1 MTETQK
7 RIKAYKEAL
16 PGLRERVVAVALLL
30 AMSVAMMTSAS
41 FAWLTIS
48 RSPEVTGVNTNIA
61 ANGNLEIALANG
73 TTPPG
78 ESKVGDSS
86 AAEGQNVPKA
96 NITWGNLVNLSD
108 PSYGLERMTLRPAW
122 LNESSLLVSPL
133 YGAVYQG
140 DGRVSQLNSNF
151 AYTTWDTDTEKFL
164 VTDSMDKLGVRAIS
178 STKLD
183 VVEGQEEAKI
193 KYEMRGVAES
203 ANLDAGVAYLAITN
217 NKAYMN
223 SLANIMGVF
232 MTARMNSGQGD
243 ETLTNPSM
251 NQADVQNLR
260 NIFADF
266 VDAYD
271 LQFKAWAEL
280 ANYKL
285 FLIDGSSYNKKTAE
299 HMKTATKTALNSE
312 GILFQG
318 WETAISDYAKL
329 VDGLE
334 KLEVLS
340 AQGSVKWADSGL
352 DKIVNSLMNIGTC
365 TVEGTPINNIGASNA
380 SGYLGRTNEAKITNG
395 VLFNFEQINGAKCD
409 VRDLS
414 ISATVKRAG
423 ITVPASVSAN
433 ISTTAA
439 TPFFFPTDLA
449 EVDKSNTGGKLAQ
462 IANDTYGLAIDL
474 WVRTNAESSYLTL
487 EGNVMT
493 EVEKD
498 VPVMGTDSNGNQV
511 NIYTLTRKA
520 TETAEDGTTSE
531 ISYTE
536 EIYKKETTAEDGTVT
551 VTWYD
556 AETHTVFALE
566 EGEEPRQKV
575 EDVTTVVGYEGE
587 NRIWQNNQL
596 LTADSTTQGSGSCYV
611 YYADTPEDQA
621 RSLKLL
627 ESFNVA
633 FVDDKGNL
641 LAEAVMDT
649 ERHYAANG
657 RVTVPLVLST
667 GNSINLGEDAQGN
680 ITYAITTLEKNV
692 PTRITAIVYLDGT
705 KLTNKEVLAAADIQ
719 GQLNIQFGSND
730 ALTPIKNEELEN
742 KERRVSASVD
752 VTNFDYDTATSP
764 MTTNVT
770 VYVDGDE
777 PNTVTA
783 FFLRAINASQGS
795 REETMTFTKNAEGD
809 WISSYTFTAPGKYV
823 LRTVQL
829 DGVDYDLETPSEVN
843 VTGFAVASLSCTEA
857 TGSNHVK
864 ILTAADSSTVNLQLK
879 FAADDSSKMPG
890 TVQGRYIRDEDG
902 SAVNVNFTLNSSGVW
917 TGTATFLTSGNY
929 TMQYLVLDGQYAELD
944 SGLWQTADVTL
955 GMRVEVY
962 TTSPNTF
969 KYIPTEMAD
978 NEELLGMQ
986 VKIMD
991 NTGEEML
998 GLSGIKLTYG
1008 MKGSGIK
1015 TMDTDLEWDGSYYV
1029 GELTTTGPG
1038 IWQFSSVVVG
1048 SNTLT
1053 SATTSPTFTIMSP
1066 EPPEYYAHNTGTYQY
1081 KPNKDAAMNAQ
1092 ITNSAAA
1099 TVQAYIIK
1107 DGASEGTWV
1116 TGTIGDDFSTA
1127 DGKPVNNWSFVV
1139 PKDANGYQDGNW
1151 TMTAL
1156 RLWDV
1161 FAEDGTPYTEE
1172 EPLVIDITD
1181 SNNVTK
1187 VVNRIYVSFA
1197 TDLSQDFGKT
1207 GDEVTA
1213 QFMDSHTVSELN
1225 VDIKDFE
1232 GNAVSGVTDVQLIFT
1247 YKTGT
1252 SGTYGKYTSQKLNNA
1267 TAGATITVALDNN
1280 NGTTYSQSDDATILY
1295 AGEYITTFSFKVS
1308 GTEYKYGDLDA
1319 DGFKDTNE
1327 TDLPAN
1333 APVFT
1338 VSSKAATVTVTGTN
1352 PAPGTTKRFYSV
1364 SEPDN
1369 IGQLLEGDFFKI
1381 TNYTASVYLYTELQG
1396 GRYDQEAAHAKVPE
1410 VTLRLSN
1417 IPTGYSD
1424 AAMTFNTSNVQSVN
1438 SVFTFGSSTTATS
1451 TVGKII
1457 DGEEGITGV
1466 KVFPKLY
1473 PTGKMTQNKLS
1484 FTYNGMPFEITL
1496 TNTITIDQPQS
1507 PTVLKYLGIPEGYT
1521 GTKPTQVAGN
1531 GSSVTVTLPKL
1542 EWTAT
1547 VEEPIDGTWSAYT
1560 AVGEV
1565 TDENGAAVGRVYGYR
1580 YYRTGAGSTCDP
1592 YYYHRG
1598 CQYYIWTK
1606 FQSSCTAVTNIY
1618 TQKKQIAQ
1626 WVINGKTYDAGTAVQ
1641 ISGEGIITAT
1651 AVVSDA
1657 GEKVFVKEQEQTS
1670 YKYLYGYVQ
1679 GESDSDSSL
1688 IAFSDSYSGTQ
1699 IGATVGNSSGAL
1711 PAAKVANASTANAAN
1726 DTPGTNMTTDSAAYE
1741 QYWP

>member
-7 RIKAYKEAL
+7 RIKAYRAAL
-16 PGLRERVVAVALLL
+16 PGLKERVAAVALLL
-30 AMSVAMMTSAS
+30 AMSVVMMTSAT

-48 RSPEVTGVNTNIA
+48 RRPAVTGVNTSVA
-61 ANGNLEIALANG
+61 ANGNLEIALA
-73 TTPPG
+73 TSAEKPD

-86 AAEGQNVPKA
+86 AADGQSVTAA

-108 PSYGLERMTLRPAW
+108 PSYGLDGMTLRPAW

-151 AYTTWDTDTEKFL
+151 AYTVWDADTEKFL
-164 VTDSMDKLGVRAIS
+164 VTDDMDELGVRAIS
-178 STKLD
+178 STKLE

-243 ETLTNPSM
+243 ESLTNPSM
-251 NQADVQNLR
+251 DQADVQNLR

-285 FLIDGSSYNKKTAE
+285 YLVNGSSYNKKTAE
-299 HMKTATKTALNSE
+299 YMKTATKTALNSE

-380 SGYLGRTNEAKITNG
+380 SGYLGKTNEAKITNG

-414 ISATVKRAG
+414 ISAKVKRAG

-439 TPFFFPTDLA
+439 TPFHFTTDLA
-449 EVDKSNTGGKLAQ
+449 KVDELNTGKLKQ

-474 WVRTNAESSYLTL
+474 WVRTNAENSYLIL
-487 EGNVMT
+487 EGNVVT
-493 EVEKD
+493 EVEEG
-498 VPVMGTDSNGNQV
+498 VPVMGTDSSGNQV

-536 EIYKKETTAEDGTVT
+536 ELYKKETEAEDGTVT
-551 VTWYD
+551 ATWYD

-633 FVDDKGNL
+633 FINEKGEL
-641 LAEAVMDT
+641 MAEAMMDT

-657 RVTVPLVLST
+657 RVTVPLVLSP
-667 GNSINLGEDAQGN
+667 GSSINLGEDAQGN
-680 ITYAITTLEKNV
+680 VTYAITALEKNI

-705 KLTNKEVLAAADIQ
+705 KLTNQEVLAAADIQ

-730 ALTPIKNEELEN
+730 NLAPIGNEELEN

-752 VTNFDYDTATSP
+752 VANFDYDKATGP

-770 VYVDGDE
+770 VHVDGDE
-777 PNTVTA
+777 PSTVTA
-783 FFLRAINASQGS
+783 FFLRAISSTQGS
-795 REETMTFTKNAEGD
+795 REKVMTFTKNDAGD
-809 WISSYTFTAPGKYV
+809 WVSSYTFTSPGKYI

-829 DGVDYDLETPSEVN
+829 DGVDYDLETPPEVN
-843 VTGFAVASLSCTEA
+843 VTGFAVESLSCTEA

-879 FAADDSSKMPG
+879 FATDDVSKMPS
-890 TVQGRYIRDEDG
+890 TVQGRFLRDEDG
-902 SAVNVNFTLNSSGVW
+902 SAVNVNFTYNATTGLWN
-917 TGTATFLTSGNY
+917 GTATFLTSGNY
-929 TMQYLVLDGQYAELD
+929 TLQYLLLDGKYAELD

-955 GMRVEVY
+955 GMRVAVY
-962 TTSPNTF
+962 TTSPHSF
-969 KYIPTEMAD
+969 KFLGENMAD
-978 NEELLGMQ
+978 NEKLLGMQ
-986 VKIMD
+986 VKIVD
-991 NTGEEML
+991 NEGEEMPNL
-998 GLSGIKLTYG
+998 PDAKLTYS
-1008 MKGSGIK
+1008 MKGSGTK
-1015 TMDTDLEWDGSYYV
+1015 TMDTDLTWDGDYYV

-1038 IWQFSSVVVG
+1038 VWQFNNVVVG

-1053 SATTSPTFTIMSP
+1053 AATAYPTFTIMSP
-1066 EPPEYYAHNTGTYQY
+1066 EPPEYYAHNTITYQY
-1081 KPNKDAAMNAQ
+1081 KPDNDATMNAQ

-1107 DGASEGTWV
+1107 DGATEGTWV
-1116 TGTIGDDFSTA
+1116 NGTLGSTNDA
-1127 DGKPVNNWSFVV
+1127 IAVTQWNFAV

-1161 FAEDGTPYTEE
+1161 FAEDGTAYTEE
-1172 EPLVIDITD
+1172 SPLVIDVSDT
-1181 SNNVTK
+1181 NNVTK
-1187 VVNRIYVSFA
+1187 VVNRVNVTFA
-1197 TDLSQDFGKT
+1197 TDKSQNFGKT

-1213 QFMDSHTVSELN
+1213 QFMTEHTFNGLS
-1225 VDIKDFE
+1225 VDIKDFA
-1232 GNAVSGVTDVQLIFT
+1232 GNTVQGVTDVKLTFT
-1247 YKTGT
+1247 YKNGT
-1252 SGTYGKYTSQKLNNA
+1252 SGTYGKYTSQQLNNA
-1267 TAGATITVALDNN
+1267 TAGATITVALDSNS
-1280 NGTTYSQSDDATILY
+1280 GTTYSQSNPATILY
-1295 AGEYITTFSFKVS
+1295 AGEYITTVSFKVS

-1319 DGFKDTNE
+1319 DGFKDNGE
-1327 TDLPAN
+1327 TDLPDK

-1338 VSSKAATVTVTGTN
+1338 VSSKPATVTVTGTN
-1352 PAPGTTKRFYSV
+1352 PAPGTSKRFYSV
-1364 SEPDN
+1364 STPSTV
-1369 IGQLLEGDFFKI
+1369 GQLVEGDFFEF
-1381 TNYTASVYLYTELQG
+1381 TNYTASVYLYTEFQSG
-1396 GRYDQEAAHAKVPE
+1396 WFDQEAAHAKTPNVSLALSGVP
-1410 VTLRLSN
+1410 S
-1417 IPTGYSD
+1417 GFSD
-1424 AAMTFNTSNVQSVN
+1424 AVMTFATTKTDSVG
-1438 SVFTFGSSTTATS
+1438 SEFKFGSNTTATAAI
-1451 TVGKII
+1451 GKVT
-1457 DGEEGITGV
+1457 DGTQSWNGV
-1466 KVFPKLY
+1466 DTYPKLH
-1473 PTGKMTQNKLS
+1473 PAGKMTQNKLTL
-1484 FTYNGMPFEITL
+1484 TYNGIAFELTL
-1496 TNTITIDQPQS
+1496 SNAITIDQPQS
-1507 PTVLKYLGIPEGYT
+1507 PSVLKFLGIPESYT
-1521 GTKPTQVAGN
+1521 GTKPAQVPGN
-1531 GSSVTVTLPKL
+1531 GSTITVTLPKL
-1542 EWTAT
+1542 EWTARI
-1547 VEEPIDGTWSAYT
+1547 EEPTDGTWSPYT
-1560 AVGEV
+1560 SVGEV
-1565 TDENGAAVGRVYGYR
+1565 TDTNGDPVGRAYAYR
-1580 YYRTGAGSTCDP
+1580 HYTTSGACGGTNDN
-1592 YYYHRG
+1592 YQY
-1598 CQYYIWTK
+1598 QYYIWTK
-1606 FQSSCTAVTNIY
+1606 FESSITAQTNIY
-1618 TQKKQIAQ
+1618 NQKKQIVQ
-1626 WVINGKTYDAGTAVQ
+1626 WTINGRTYDAGTTVQ
-1641 ISGEGIITAT
+1641 ISAEGAVTAT

-1657 GEKVFVKEQEQTS
+1657 GAKEFIETLEQTT
-1670 YKYLYGYVQ
+1670 YKYLYGYVA
-1679 GESDSDSSL
+1679 EPSL
-1688 IAFSDSYSGTQ
+1688 RTSLNGGSAIANMVEGQNT
-1699 IGATVGNSSGAL
+1699 AL
-1711 PAAKVANASTANAAN
+1711 PTLKTANTATAN
-1726 DTPGTNMTTDSAAYE
+1726 PATDTPGTNMTTDSEAYD